1 VIIDGGK
8 GQLSKAY
15 EALTAL
21 NLEHKIA
28 LISIAKRLE
37 EIYFPHDSVPLHI
50 DKKSSSLK
58 LIQHLRN
65 EAHDNGVKFHRK
77 TRDKKTIHT
86 ELTQIQGIGENLAQ
100 RLLQEFKSLKKIKN
114 AKIEDLAIVIGKSKA
129 ELVYQYFHSERE

>member
-1 VIIDGGK
+1 MIIDGGK